1 MATKLE
7 TQIAMMQDE
16 LELNRRSVT
25 FTEALADQYRKEK
38 ILPSYQSDMEVMR
51 GLRYPNGTGVVAGVT
66 AIGDVCGYEIQEG
79 KKVPCEGKL
88 YYRGY
93 EIQDIIKD
101 CVSGKRYGFCLLY
114 TSRCV

>member
-66 AIGDVCGYEIQEG
+66 AIGDVCGYEIQNGE
-79 KKVPCEGKL
+79 KTPCEGN
-88 YYRGY
+88 YIIAAMRYR
-93 EIQDIIKD
+93 I
-101 CVSGKRYGFCLLY
+101 LLR
-114 TSRCV
+114 TV

>member
-51 GLRYPNGTGVVAGVT
+51 GLRYPNGNGHW
-66 AIGDVCGYEIQEG
+66 
-79 KKVPCEGKL
+79 
-88 YYRGY
+88 
-93 EIQDIIKD
+93 
-101 CVSGKRYGFCLLY
+101 
-114 TSRCV
+114 